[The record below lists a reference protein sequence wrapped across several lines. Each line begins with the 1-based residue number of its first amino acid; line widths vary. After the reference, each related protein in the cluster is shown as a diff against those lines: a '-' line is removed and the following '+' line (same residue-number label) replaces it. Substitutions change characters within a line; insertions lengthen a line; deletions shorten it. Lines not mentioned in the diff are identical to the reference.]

1 MSTNVNEVTNFEQLM
16 EKYIKDKNQ
25 ILSKY
30 DYHTPL
36 KEIAPIE
43 PLVFE
48 NDILQRNNTNEN
60 HFNQRNFEPVYDN
73 NNIDQIN
80 NNIKKYSYM
89 KNGFNLNENENK
101 FITPS
106 KPITQKNSNS
116 YINSSIERE
125 KALKE
130 EKKKK
135 QMEYRKLLDEQ
146 IMNKK
151 ERQKKEKEKRL
162 KEEMLFEEKFK
173 LENEKYEQ
181 QKISNNNQYKNISN
195 LFSEENSQPINTK
208 SNNLIS
214 ENNNINNNN
223 INNNININNNQE
235 NDIDEKY
242 PNEINSNRNI
252 LRRNKSQQ
260 YFDVMNN
267 NNNLFPNIPN
277 QKYQISP
284 AYIGTDMP
292 NQDLK
297 ENNQIFQN
305 QSPSNIPLEH
315 LVSTS
320 TQIPAQFLNPQ
331 NQNFI
336 RPPYKT
342 QNNYYPARRQNL
354 NQNLNLNYNQNQV
367 QSTQQQQEINQINPY
382 LTQRQYN
389 EFHTQPK
396 LQGVSTE
403 QGLNTNNSIS
413 PSNFPTCYPMPFNN
427 NLMNSSPNV
436 NFNNNSQNVNELFN
450 MNINNQ
456 NYFGKIIEMFFH
468 EQEKILESYK
478 ETIEKLKNERDE
490 AIYRN
495 RANEEKILALQKM
508 QSDQELLEKNLGYF
522 PLKKNYQQNMERTLD
537 SIMQKN
543 ENENEE
549 DNYNINNNNKNNI
562 KINKNEQSMNN
573 INDNS
578 NISDSKIASLITST
592 KFVKVNNGEDKEL
605 LETWKKEEREEKSK
619 NRKNKKM
626 PQDNNNND
634 INNINN
640 INTKNKFRFNGMD
653 TNSFMEKI
661 NSINNKILEP
671 PEEPQKYLNNL
682 SLISKTQKIDEK
694 SFTNE
699 ISNINSNKDNSNNN
713 IVNNINTEE
722 NIVNNIN
729 NNIDITDNTNI
740 KEDISYYTKKEKDD
754 SDINTPKNNNNS
766 DIEIKNKDIMLNN
779 VHNIVME
786 NLDNNISYS
795 TQLKEKLEKERKLQ
809 EQNKIG
815 NTSEKEDK
823 ISHFTEVEKTKYK
836 DYTFKQLNFSNTK
849 HTDINQMNKI
859 KINPNLKNLDNNLTV
874 SSKKNEQEKNPFE
887 NIVSLNDEEEEN
899 VNVINTDINNNTN
912 TNKNTTIKNKNKSEY
927 MEEDINDM
935 PNQDS
940 PRVTDSQ
947 NFKIQRNTDIDN
959 KNEEN
964 EESYYSTNKK
974 EEEIMNRMNFFDED
988 NLSPKIKLEKK
999 PSEINQKFNNINLEL
1014 NNSSYKDNSN
1024 INQMNNQINN
1034 SIHQMSKNSIRP
1046 LSNLSREKITS
1057 LNNLYDEFKKK
1068 KDTLNETNNSIVNKS
1083 VHNNNN
1089 LENNNSL
1096 LNESLNTFTQN
1107 LNKKWKDLTKEDIK
1121 HLKNIKE
1128 KNYIEEASNNNIIEN
1143 NNSLECD
1150 KFEDEK
1156 IFDKVNQFTKVA
1168 LNELKQSELSVF
1180 NKEKTIKKFN

>member
-1 MSTNVNEVTNFEQLM
+1 MSTNANEVTNFDQLI

-30 DYHTPL
+30 DYQTPL
-36 KEIAPIE
+36 KEISPLE
-43 PLVFE
+43 PLIF
-48 NDILQRNNTNEN
+48 NNNIPQINNTNPSS
-60 HFNQRNFEPVYDN
+60 HPNFEPIYDN
-73 NNIDQIN
+73 NLEQIN
-80 NNIKKYSYM
+80 NNIKNYNYM
-89 KNGFNLNENENK
+89 NNGFDLNENENK
-101 FITPS
+101 FITPI
-106 KPITQKNSNS
+106 KPINQKNSNS

-146 IMNKK
+146 IMSKK

-162 KEEMLFEEKFK
+162 EEEKLFEEKFK
-173 LENEKYEQ
+173 LENEKFEQ
-181 QKISNNNQYKNISN
+181 QKKASNKQYRNISN
-195 LFSEENSQPINTK
+195 LFSEENSQQINTN

-214 ENNNINNNN
+214 ENNAINNN
-223 INNNININNNQE
+223 INNNKNINNINQE
-235 NDIDEKY
+235 NEY
-242 PNEINSNRNI
+242 EENFQNELSSNRNNVI
-252 LRRNKSQQ
+252 RRNKSQP
-260 YFDVMNN
+260 YYDIMNN
-267 NNNLFPNIPN
+267 NNNNNNNNLYPNNIN
-277 QKYQISP
+277 QKYQIPPSYMGIDP
-284 AYIGTDMP
+284 SSE
-292 NQDLK
+292 LK
-297 ENNQIFQN
+297 ENQNFQN
-305 QSPSNIPLEH
+305 QPQSSIPIEH

-320 TQIPAQFLNPQ
+320 TQIPAQFLSSR
-331 NQNFI
+331 NQNFV

-342 QNNYYPARRQNL
+342 QNNYYPANRQNL
-354 NQNLNLNYNQNQV
+354 NNQNLNFNQNNV
-367 QSTQQQQEINQINPY
+367 QPLSQQQDINQINPY

-389 EFHTQPK
+389 EFHSQPK
-396 LQGVSTE
+396 LQRVSSDL
-403 QGLNTNNSIS
+403 GLNTNNSIS

-495 RANEEKILALQKM
+495 KANEEKILALQKM
-508 QSDQELLEKNLGYF
+508 QNDQKLLEKNLGYF
-522 PLKKNYQQNMERTLD
+522 PLKNGYNENMEKTLD

-543 ENENEE
+543 ENE
-549 DNYNINNNNKNNI
+549 DYNININNKNNLI
-562 KINKNEQSMNN
+562 INKNEQSMNN

-578 NISDSKIASLITST
+578 NISDSKLASLITST
-592 KFVKVNNGEDKEL
+592 KFVKVNNGENKEL
-605 LETWKKEEREEKSK
+605 LETWKKEDKEEKSK
-619 NRKNKKM
+619 IKNNKKNINM
-626 PQDNNNND
+626 YNKEENNNNKE
-634 INNINN
+634 NIQ
-640 INTKNKFRFNGMD
+640 KNKFRFNGMD

-671 PEEPQKYLNNL
+671 PEEPQKYLNVNNL

-713 IVNNINTEE
+713 IINNVNTEE

-754 SDINTPKNNNNS
+754 SDINNQNNNNKNTS
-766 DIEIKNKDIMLNN
+766 EEEIKKKDIMLNN

-809 EQNKIG
+809 EQKKMG

-849 HTDINQMNKI
+849 YTDINQMNKI
-859 KINPNLKNLDNNLTV
+859 KVNPNLKNLDNNFTV
-874 SSKKNEQEKNPFE
+874 SSKKNEKEKNPFD
-887 NIVSLNDEEEEN
+887 NIISLNDEEEE
-899 VNVINTDINNNTN
+899 NVINTDINNNTN
-912 TNKNTTIKNKNKSEY
+912 TNKNTTINNKIKSESID
-927 MEEDINDM
+927 EDINDM

-940 PRVTDSQ
+940 PRNIDSH
-947 NFKIQRNTDIDN
+947 NFNIQRNTDIDN
-959 KNEEN
+959 KN

-974 EEEIMNRMNFFDED
+974 EEEIINRMNFFDED

-999 PSEINQKFNNINLEL
+999 QSEINQKFNNINLEL
-1014 NNSSYKDNSN
+1014 NNSSFKDNSN
-1024 INQMNNQINN
+1024 INQINNQIKN
-1034 SIHQMSKNSIRP
+1034 SIPNNNINELSKNSIRP
-1046 LSNLSREKITS
+1046 LSNLSKEKITS
-1057 LNNLYDEFKKK
+1057 LNNLYDAFKKK
-1068 KDTLNETNNSIVNKS
+1068 KDNLNETKNSVINKS
-1083 VHNNNN
+1083 VHNI
-1089 LENNNSL
+1089 ENNNSL

-1107 LNKKWKDLTKEDIK
+1107 LNKKWKDLTNEDIK
-1121 HLKNIKE
+1121 NLKNIKE
-1128 KNYIEEASNNNIIEN
+1128 RNYTEEMSNNNIKEN
-1143 NNSLECD
+1143 ISLEYD
-1150 KFEDEK
+1150 KYEDEK
-1156 IFDKVNQFTKVA
+1156 IFDKVNQFTRVA

-1180 NKEKTIKKFN
+1180 NKEKTIKKYN

>member
-1 MSTNVNEVTNFEQLM
+1 MSTNANEVTNFEQLM

-48 NDILQRNNTNEN
+48 NDILQRNNTNQDII
-60 HFNQRNFEPVYDN
+60 NQRNFEPIYDN
-73 NNIDQIN
+73 NNNLESIN
-80 NNIKKYSYM
+80 NNIKKYPYM
-89 KNGFNLNENENK
+89 NNGFDLNENENK
-101 FITPS
+101 FITPL

-146 IMNKK
+146 IMSKK

-162 KEEMLFEEKFK
+162 EEERIFEEKFK

-181 QKISNNNQYKNISN
+181 QKISNNKQYKNISN
-195 LFSEENSQPINTK
+195 LFSEENSQQVNSN

-223 INNNININNNQE
+223 NNQE
-235 NDIDEKY
+235 NEFDEKY
-242 PNEINSNRNI
+242 QNELNSNRNNV

-267 NNNLFPNIPN
+267 NNLFPNIPN
-277 QKYQISP
+277 QKYQISQP
-284 AYIGTDMP
+284 YMGIDAP
-292 NQDLK
+292 NQELK

-305 QSPSNIPLEH
+305 QPQSNIPIEH

-320 TQIPAQFLNPQ
+320 TQIPAQFLNPR

-342 QNNYYPARRQNL
+342 QNNYYPASRQNL
-354 NQNLNLNYNQNQV
+354 YQNLNLNYNQNQV
-367 QSTQQQQEINQINPY
+367 QSPPQQQEINQVNPY

-396 LQGVSTE
+396 LQGVSSD

-436 NFNNNSQNVNELFN
+436 NFNNNSQNANELFN

-543 ENENEE
+543 ENEIEE
-549 DNYNINNNNKNNI
+549 NNLNNINNKNDI

-573 INDNS
+573 LNDNS

-619 NRKNKKM
+619 NKKNKKL
-626 PQDNNNND
+626 PIENNNE
-634 INNINN
+634 INK
-640 INTKNKFRFNGMD
+640 KNKFRFNGMD

-671 PEEPQKYLNNL
+671 PEEPQKYLNVNNL

-722 NIVNNIN
+722 NIVNNMNN

-754 SDINTPKNNNNS
+754 SDLNSPNNNNNNS
-766 DIEIKNKDIMLNN
+766 EVEIKNKDIMLNN
-779 VHNIVME
+779 VNNIVME

-795 TQLKEKLEKERKLQ
+795 TQLKEKLEQERKLQ
-809 EQNKIG
+809 ENKKIG

-859 KINPNLKNLDNNLTV
+859 KLNPNLKNLDNNMTV
-874 SSKKNEQEKNPFE
+874 SSKKKEQEKNPFD

-899 VNVINTDINNNTN
+899 VVVTDVNNNTN
-912 TNKNTTIKNKNKSEY
+912 TNKNTTIKNKNKSEFI
-927 MEEDINDM
+927 EEDINDM

-947 NFKIQRNTDIDN
+947 NFNIQRNTDIDN
-959 KNEEN
+959 KNED
-964 EESYYSTNKK
+964 SYYSTNKK

-1024 INQMNNQINN
+1024 INQMNNQINQINN
-1034 SIHQMSKNSIRP
+1034 SIQQLSKNSIRP
-1046 LSNLSREKITS
+1046 LSNLSKEKITS

-1089 LENNNSL
+1089 FENNNSL

-1107 LNKKWKDLTKEDIK
+1107 LNKKWKDLTREDIK
-1121 HLKNIKE
+1121 NLKNIKE
-1128 KNYIEEASNNNIIEN
+1128 KNYTEETSNNNNIEN

-1156 IFDKVNQFTKVA
+1156 IFDKVNQFTRVA
-1168 LNELKQSELSVF
+1168 LNELKQSQLSIF

>member
-1 MSTNVNEVTNFEQLM
+1 MSTNVNEVTNFDQLI

-30 DYHTPL
+30 DYQTPL
-36 KEIAPIE
+36 KEISPLE
-43 PLVFE
+43 PLIF
-48 NDILQRNNTNEN
+48 NNNIPKINNTNPN
-60 HFNQRNFEPVYDN
+60 SHPNYEPIYDN
-73 NNIDQIN
+73 NLEPIN
-80 NNIKKYSYM
+80 NNIKNYNYM
-89 KNGFNLNENENK
+89 NNGFDLNENENK
-101 FITPS
+101 FITPI
-106 KPITQKNSNS
+106 KPINQKKSNS

-146 IMNKK
+146 IMSKK

-162 KEEMLFEEKFK
+162 EEEKLFEEKFK
-173 LENEKYEQ
+173 LENEKFEQ
-181 QKISNNNQYKNISN
+181 QKKASNKQYRNISN
-195 LFSEENSQPINTK
+195 LFSEENSQQINSN

-214 ENNNINNNN
+214 ENNAI
-223 INNNININNNQE
+223 NININNNNKNINNINQE
-235 NDIDEKY
+235 NEHEENFQ
-242 PNEINSNRNI
+242 NELSSNRNNVI
-252 LRRNKSQQ
+252 KRNKSQS
-260 YFDVMNN
+260 YFDIMNN
-267 NNNLFPNIPN
+267 NNNNNNNNLYPNNIN
-277 QKYQISP
+277 QKYQIPPSYMGIDPSP
-284 AYIGTDMP
+284 E
-292 NQDLK
+292 LK
-297 ENNQIFQN
+297 ENQIFQN
-305 QSPSNIPLEH
+305 QPQSSIPIEH

-320 TQIPAQFLNPQ
+320 TQIPAQFLSSR

-342 QNNYYPARRQNL
+342 QNNYYPANRQNL
-354 NQNLNLNYNQNQV
+354 NNQNLNFNQNNV
-367 QSTQQQQEINQINPY
+367 QPQSQQQDINQINPY

-389 EFHTQPK
+389 EFHSQPK
-396 LQGVSTE
+396 LQRVSSDL
-403 QGLNTNNSIS
+403 GLNTNNSIS
-413 PSNFPTCYPMPFNN
+413 PSNFPTCYLMPFNN

-495 RANEEKILALQKM
+495 KANEEKILALQKM
-508 QSDQELLEKNLGYF
+508 QNDQKLLEKNLGYF
-522 PLKKNYQQNMERTLD
+522 PLKNGYNENMERTLD

-543 ENENEE
+543 ENE
-549 DNYNINNNNKNNI
+549 DYNININNKNNLI
-562 KINKNEQSMNN
+562 INKNEQSMNN

-578 NISDSKIASLITST
+578 NISDSKLASLITST

-605 LETWKKEEREEKSK
+605 LETWKKEDKDEKSK
-619 NRKNKKM
+619 IENNKKNINM
-626 PQDNNNND
+626 YNKEENNNNKE
-634 INNINN
+634 NIQ
-640 INTKNKFRFNGMD
+640 KNKFRFNGMD

-671 PEEPQKYLNNL
+671 PEEPQKYLNVNNL

-713 IVNNINTEE
+713 IINNVNTEE
-722 NIVNNIN
+722 NIVNNMN

-754 SDINTPKNNNNS
+754 SDINNQNNNNKNNS
-766 DIEIKNKDIMLNN
+766 EEEIKKKDIMLNN

-795 TQLKEKLEKERKLQ
+795 TQLKEKLEKEKKLQ
-809 EQNKIG
+809 EQKKMG

-849 HTDINQMNKI
+849 YTDINQMNKI
-859 KINPNLKNLDNNLTV
+859 KVNPNLKNLDNNLTV
-874 SSKKNEQEKNPFE
+874 SSKKNEKEKNPFD
-887 NIVSLNDEEEEN
+887 NIISLNDEEEE
-899 VNVINTDINNNTN
+899 NVINTDINNNTN
-912 TNKNTTIKNKNKSEY
+912 KNTTINNKIKSESIY
-927 MEEDINDM
+927 EDINDM

-940 PRVTDSQ
+940 PRNTDSH
-947 NFKIQRNTDIDN
+947 NFNIQRNTDIDN
-959 KNEEN
+959 KN

-974 EEEIMNRMNFFDED
+974 EEEIINRMNFFDED

-999 PSEINQKFNNINLEL
+999 QSEINQKFNNINLEL
-1014 NNSSYKDNSN
+1014 NNSSFKDNSN
-1024 INQMNNQINN
+1024 INPNPITNQINN
-1034 SIHQMSKNSIRP
+1034 SIPNNNINELSKNSIRP
-1046 LSNLSREKITS
+1046 LSNLSKEKITS

-1068 KDTLNETNNSIVNKS
+1068 KDNLNETKNSVVNKS
-1083 VHNNNN
+1083 FHN

-1107 LNKKWKDLTKEDIK
+1107 LNKKWKDLTNEDIK
-1121 HLKNIKE
+1121 NLKNIKE
-1128 KNYIEEASNNNIIEN
+1128 RNYTEEMSNNNIKEN
-1143 NNSLECD
+1143 ISLEYD

-1156 IFDKVNQFTKVA
+1156 IFDKVNQFTRVA

-1180 NKEKTIKKFN
+1180 NKEKTIKKKYN

>member
-1 MSTNVNEVTNFEQLM
+1 MINNTNEVTNFDQLM
-16 EKYIKDKNQ
+16 EKYLKDKNQ

-30 DYHTPL
+30 DYKTPL
-36 KEIAPIE
+36 KEISPME
-43 PLVFE
+43 PLIFQ
-48 NDILQRNNTNEN
+48 NDYTPTNNINSNKLQNYESLYNNNN
-60 HFNQRNFEPVYDN
+60 NFEP
-73 NNIDQIN
+73 IN
-80 NNIKKYSYM
+80 NNIKKYPYM
-89 KNGFNLNENENK
+89 ENVYDLNENENK
-101 FITPS
+101 FITPI

-135 QMEYRKLLDEQ
+135 QMEYRKILDEQ

-162 KEEMLFEEKFK
+162 EEDKLYEEKFK
-173 LENEKYEQ
+173 LENEQYEQ
-181 QKISNNNQYKNISN
+181 QKKANNKQYRNISN
-195 LFSEENSQPINTK
+195 LFSEENSQQINSK
-208 SNNLIS
+208 PPNLILG
-214 ENNNINNNN
+214 NNNINNNN
-223 INNNININNNQE
+223 NLNQE
-235 NDIDEKY
+235 NEQDENIQ
-242 PNEINSNRNI
+242 NEPINNQNV
-252 LRRNKSQQ
+252 LKRNKSQP
-260 YFDVMNN
+260 YFDIINNNN
-267 NNNLFPNIPN
+267 NNNLFQNIPN
-277 QKYQISP
+277 QKYQIPPSYLGIESQNP
-284 AYIGTDMP
+284 E
-292 NQDLK
+292 LK
-297 ENNQIFQN
+297 ENQIFQN
-305 QSPSNIPLEH
+305 QNQPQSSIPIEH

-320 TQIPAQFLNPQ
+320 TQIPAQFLNPR

-342 QNNYYPARRQNL
+342 QSNYYPSNRQNQN
-354 NQNLNLNYNQNQV
+354 NQNINLNYNQNNPVLSSQR
-367 QSTQQQQEINQINPY
+367 QEINPY

-389 EFHTQPK
+389 EYHPQPK
-396 LQGVSTE
+396 LQRASSDL
-403 QGLNTNNSIS
+403 GLNTNISIS
-413 PSNFPTCYPMPFNN
+413 PSNFPTCYQMPFNN

-436 NFNNNSQNVNELFN
+436 NFNNNSQNVNELLN

-495 RANEEKILALQKM
+495 KASEEKLLALQKM
-508 QSDQELLEKNLGYF
+508 QNDQELLEKNLGYF
-522 PLKKNYQQNMERTLD
+522 PLKNGYQQNMERTLD

-543 ENENEE
+543 ENEY
-549 DNYNINNNNKNNI
+549 YNNNINNKNNL
-562 KINKNEQSMNN
+562 KENKDEPIINN

-578 NISDSKIASLITST
+578 NISDSKMASLITST
-592 KFVKVNNGEDKEL
+592 KFVKVNNGDDKEL
-605 LETWKKEEREEKSK
+605 LETWKKEDKEEKSK
-619 NRKNKKM
+619 NNKKNIKE
-626 PQDNNNND
+626 NNNNE
-634 INNINN
+634 

-671 PEEPQKYLNNL
+671 PEEPQKYLNANNS

-699 ISNINSNKDNSNNN
+699 ISNINSNKDTSNNN
-713 IVNNINTEE
+713 IINNINTEE
-722 NIVNNIN
+722 NIIN

-740 KEDISYYTKKEKDD
+740 KEEISIYTKKEKDD
-754 SDINTPKNNNNS
+754 SELNNNNNNS
-766 DIEIKNKDIMLNN
+766 EIEIKNKDIMLNN

-809 EQNKIG
+809 EQKKIG

-823 ISHFTEVEKTKYK
+823 ISHYTEIEKTKYK

-849 HTDINQMNKI
+849 NTDFNNQMNKI
-859 KINPNLKNLDNNLTV
+859 KINPNLKNIDNNLTV
-874 SSKKNEQEKNPFE
+874 SSKKNEKEKEKNPFD
-887 NIVSLNDEEEEN
+887 NIVSLNDDEEE
-899 VNVINTDINNNTN
+899 NVINTDINNNTN
-912 TNKNTTIKNKNKSEY
+912 TNKNTINKTKNEY
-927 MEEDINDM
+927 IDEDINDI

-940 PRVTDSQ
+940 PRNNDSQ
-947 NFKIQRNTDIDN
+947 NFDIQRNTDTEN
-959 KNEEN
+959 KNEQ
-964 EESYYSTNKK
+964 SYYSTNRK
-974 EEEIMNRMNFFDED
+974 EEEIMNRLHFFDED

-999 PSEINQKFNNINLEL
+999 PSKINEKFNNINLEL
-1014 NNSSYKDNSN
+1014 NNSSFKDNPDLLD
-1024 INQMNNQINN
+1024 NQMNNSIPNNNINEL
-1034 SIHQMSKNSIRP
+1034 SKKSIRP
-1046 LSNLSREKITS
+1046 LNNLSKEKITS

-1068 KDTLNETNNSIVNKS
+1068 KDTLNETNNSVINKS
-1083 VHNNNN
+1083 VHNHKD
-1089 LENNNSL
+1089 NNNSL

-1107 LNKKWKDLTKEDIK
+1107 LNKKWKDLTKNDIN
-1121 HLKNIKE
+1121 NIKNRRE
-1128 KNYIEEASNNNIIEN
+1128 KLYNDESSNNNIIEN
-1143 NNSLECD
+1143 NTTLEYD

-1180 NKEKTIKKFN
+1180 NKEKTIKKYN

>member
-1 MSTNVNEVTNFEQLM
+1 MSTNANEVTNFDQLI

-30 DYHTPL
+30 DYQTPL
-36 KEIAPIE
+36 KEISPLE
-43 PLVFE
+43 PLIF
-48 NDILQRNNTNEN
+48 QNNIPQVNTTKQNSHQN
-60 HFNQRNFEPVYDN
+60 LEPVYDN
-73 NNIDQIN
+73 NLEPIN
-80 NNIKKYSYM
+80 NNLNNYNYM
-89 KNGFNLNENENK
+89 NNRFNLNENENK
-101 FITPS
+101 FITPI
-106 KPITQKNSNS
+106 KPINQKNTNS

-146 IMNKK
+146 VMNKK

-162 KEEMLFEEKFK
+162 EEEILFEEKFK
-173 LENEKYEQ
+173 LENEKFEQ
-181 QKISNNNQYKNISN
+181 QKKSSNKQYRNISN
-195 LFSEENSQPINTK
+195 LFSDENSQQINSN

-214 ENNNINNNN
+214 VNNAINNNN
-223 INNNININNNQE
+223 IINNNKNINQE
-235 NDIDEKY
+235 NEY
-242 PNEINSNRNI
+242 EENYQNELSSNRNNI
-252 LRRNKSQQ
+252 LRRNKSQS
-260 YFDVMNN
+260 YFDIMNNNNNNNN
-267 NNNLFPNIPN
+267 NNNLFSNIPN
-277 QKYQISP
+277 QKYQIPPSYMGIEP
-284 AYIGTDMP
+284 SSE
-292 NQDLK
+292 LK
-297 ENNQIFQN
+297 ENQIFQN
-305 QSPSNIPLEH
+305 QPQSSIPIEH

-320 TQIPAQFLNPQ
+320 TQIPAQFLSSR
-331 NQNFI
+331 NQNFV

-342 QNNYYPARRQNL
+342 QNNYYPANRQNL
-354 NQNLNLNYNQNQV
+354 NNQNLNYNQNNV
-367 QSTQQQQEINQINPY
+367 QPQSQQQQDINQINPY

-389 EFHTQPK
+389 EFHSQPK
-396 LQGVSTE
+396 LQRMSSDL
-403 QGLNTNNSIS
+403 GLNTNNSIS

-495 RANEEKILALQKM
+495 KANEEKILALQKM
-508 QSDQELLEKNLGYF
+508 QNDQKLLEKNLGYF
-522 PLKKNYQQNMERTLD
+522 PLKNGYNENMERTLD

-543 ENENEE
+543 ENE
-549 DNYNINNNNKNNI
+549 DYNININNNKNNLI
-562 KINKNEQSMNN
+562 INKNEQSMNN
-573 INDNS
+573 MNDNS
-578 NISDSKIASLITST
+578 NISDSKLASLITST
-592 KFVKVNNGEDKEL
+592 KFVKVNNGDDKEL
-605 LETWKKEEREEKSK
+605 LETWKKEDKEERSK
-619 NRKNKKM
+619 IKNNKK
-626 PQDNNNND
+626 
-634 INNINN
+634 NINMYNKEENNKEN
-640 INTKNKFRFNGMD
+640 IQKNKFRFNGMD

-671 PEEPQKYLNNL
+671 PEEPQKYLNVNNL

-713 IVNNINTEE
+713 IINNVNTEE
-722 NIVNNIN
+722 NIVNNMN

-740 KEDISYYTKKEKDD
+740 KEEISIYTKKEKED
-754 SDINTPKNNNNS
+754 SDINNQNNNNNRNNTEE
-766 DIEIKNKDIMLNN
+766 EIKNKDIMLNN
-779 VHNIVME
+779 VHNIIME

-809 EQNKIG
+809 EQKKMG

-849 HTDINQMNKI
+849 YTDINQMNKI
-859 KINPNLKNLDNNLTV
+859 KVNPNLKNLDNNLTV
-874 SSKKNEQEKNPFE
+874 SSKKNEKEKNPFD
-887 NIVSLNDEEEEN
+887 NIISLNDEEEEN
-899 VNVINTDINNNTN
+899 VINTDINNNIN
-912 TNKNTTIKNKNKSEY
+912 TNKNTTINNKIKSESI
-927 MEEDINDM
+927 EEDINDM

-940 PRVTDSQ
+940 PRNTDSH
-947 NFKIQRNTDIDN
+947 NFNIQRNTDIDN
-959 KNEEN
+959 KN

-999 PSEINQKFNNINLEL
+999 QSEINKKFNNINLEL
-1014 NNSSYKDNSN
+1014 NNSSFKDNSN
-1024 INQMNNQINN
+1024 INQINNEINN
-1034 SIHQMSKNSIRP
+1034 SIPNNNINELSKKSIRP
-1046 LSNLSREKITS
+1046 LSNLSKEKITS

-1068 KDTLNETNNSIVNKS
+1068 KGSLNETKNSIVNKS
-1083 VHNNNN
+1083 VHNV
-1089 LENNNSL
+1089 ENNNSL

-1107 LNKKWKDLTKEDIK
+1107 LNKKWKDLTNEDIK
-1121 HLKNIKE
+1121 NLKNIKE
-1128 KNYIEEASNNNIIEN
+1128 RNYTEEISNNNIKEN
-1143 NNSLECD
+1143 ISLEYD
-1150 KFEDEK
+1150 KYEDEK
-1156 IFDKVNQFTKVA
+1156 IFDKVNQFTRVA

-1180 NKEKTIKKFN
+1180 NKEKTIKKYN